1 MQIVNNATGESGVRA
16 APAAPL
22 RNAESA
28 RVRRMHVPARSAV
41 IGSTVR
47 EADLSLKLDGGG
59 DGLLD
64 TTHFDTVRFPP
75 PAWAAD
81 VMHDVMQDGAAAYT
95 PYRGAPEVL
104 TPLAAHLTDF
114 MGMPVA
120 PAELALTP
128 GTQGALFATLAA
140 LVDEGDVV
148 MLADP
153 EYLFTE
159 RMLEFVGAEV
169 VRIPIDVDAAE
180 PSLDL
185 AVIEATLERAPS
197 LLVFSHPN
205 NPSGAVFSRGSL
217 ARIAELSVE
226 HGFRILSDEL
236 YSRLVYP
243 GGEFTHMRTLP
254 GMAERCVTMLGP
266 SKTESLSGFRLGV
279 VVGPADVLGAVEQT
293 LAVTAL
299 RAPAYGQR
307 LLTRWLVDD
316 REFVAERID
325 DLAALRD
332 STVAALRRVPG
343 LRVTP
348 QLGTAYL
355 WCDVGALGATD
366 VEVARAL
373 QRDAGVVVS
382 PGYQFGPSGTG
393 RFRVCYARDE
403 AEWAGALDRMVHAL
417 TALADRSAVGS
428 VEGAAGA

>member
-1 MQIVNNATGESGVRA
+1 MNVTQPLSLS
-16 APAAPL
+16 APL
-22 RNAESA
+22 KEAESA
-28 RVRRMHVPARSAV
+28 RVRRMHLPARANV
-41 IGSTVR
+41 LGSTVR
-47 EADLSLKLDGGG
+47 AADRSLRLDGGG

-75 PAWAAD
+75 PPWAAE
-81 VMHDVMQDGAAAYT
+81 VMADAIADGATAYT

-104 TPLAAHLTDF
+104 APLAEHLTDF
-114 MGMPVA
+114 IGADVT
-120 PAELALTP
+120 PANLALTP

-159 RMLEFVGAEV
+159 RMLEFVGATV
-169 VRIPIDVDAAE
+169 VRIPISIDSAE

-185 AVIEATLERAPS
+185 AAIEAVLPEKPT

-205 NPSGAVFSRGSL
+205 NPSGAVFSKVSL
-217 ARIAELSVE
+217 ERIAQLSVE
-226 HGFRILSDEL
+226 HGFRVLTDEL

-243 GGEFTHMRTLP
+243 GGDFHHMRTFP
-254 GMAERCVTMLGP
+254 GMDERCVTMLGP

-279 VVGPADVLGAVEQT
+279 VVGPPDVMNAVEQT
-293 LAVTAL
+293 LAATAL

-316 REFVAERID
+316 QDFLAERLVE
-325 DLAALRD
+325 LAELRD
-332 STVAALRRVPG
+332 MTVTALRRVPG
-343 LRVTP
+343 LEVVP

-355 WCDVGALGATD
+355 FCDVSALGATD

-373 QRDAGVVVS
+373 QQEAGVVVS
-382 PGYQFGPSGTG
+382 PGYQFGPSGVG
-393 RFRVCYARDE
+393 RFRTCYARDE
-403 AEWAGALDRMVHAL
+403 REWAAALDRMVGSL
-417 TALADRSAVGS
+417 TRLGARRSAH
-428 VEGAAGA
+428 A